1 MTMAFGFFV
10 TFVNRTKDIINWE
23 NAYIGTTSKKVFITF
38 FNGEDFTEEMLNEF
52 NVFLNLTKVY
62 DNLYDSKRFP
72 DGSKFSVE
80 IRFDKE
86 EEEEEE
92 EE

>member
-1 MTMAFGFFV
+1 MTMAFAFFT
-10 TFVNRTKDIINWE
+10 TFVNRTKNIIDWTD
-23 NAYIGTTSKKVFITF
+23 AYIGTTSKKVFINF
-38 FNGEDFTEEMLNEF
+38 FNGERFTDEMLNEF
-52 NVFLNLTKVY
+52 KTFLDLTKVY
-62 DNLYDSKRFP
+62 DSLYDSKRFP